1 VAAFLLGLRY
11 KTYSMRTQENNQ
23 QNELVPFMNTLTSCV
38 NKVVKDGYTDSFKVT
53 DRGLY
58 ATSTDKTYNPE
69 QVRVIN
75 FYRFEGQSDPGDNAI
90 MYVIETEDGL
100 KGTLIDAYGAY
111 SDNTVTT
118 FMNEVEEIN
127 KIGRK

>member
-1 VAAFLLGLRY
+1 
-11 KTYSMRTQENNQ
+11 MQTQENNQ

-53 DRGLY
+53 EHGLY
-58 ATSTDKTYNPE
+58 SASKDKTYNPE

-75 FYRFEGQSDPGDNAI
+75 FYRFEGQSDPADNAI

-111 SDNTVTT
+111 SDNSVNV

-127 KIGRK
+127 KKVRDNNINNVKA